1 MSGNL
6 VRVVQWMSTTW
17 PAPDQCAL
25 SEISDGW
32 ELDGEAQ
39 AMVNGFPVEVEY
51 TVRVDREWKTRL
63 VKVTQVDHGSM
74 PGFSSTRRCSLKRDE
89 VGRWMATSGNDRPQ
103 LGSVQYLTDI
113 DIQVTPATNTLP
125 IRRLNLT
132 VGESAEVTAAWFRIP
147 EFRLEPLR
155 QRYTRIA
162 GDTYRYESLDHDF
175 TATLTVDDLGLVV
188 NYDPGWVRLTSTDAT
203 PRTEPDPA

>member
-17 PAPDQCAL
+17 PAPDLCAL
-25 SEISDGW
+25 SEISYGW

-39 AMVNGFPVEVEY
+39 AMVDGFPVEVKY
-51 TVRVDREWKTRL
+51 TVRVDRDWQTRL
-63 VKVTQVDHGSM
+63 VQVRMKTFM
-74 PGFSSTRRCSLKRDE
+74 PPTSHRCSLKRDE
-89 VGRWMATSGNDRPQ
+89 FGYWTATSGNDRPP
-103 LGSVQYLTDI
+103 LGRIQHLTDI

-125 IRRLNLT
+125 IRRLNLA

-147 EFRLEPLR
+147 EFRVEPLR
-155 QRYTRIA
+155 QRYTRTA
-162 GDTYRYESLDHDF
+162 EDTYLYESLDHDF

-188 NYDPGWVRLTSTDAT
+188 NYDPGWVRLASTDT
-203 PRTEPDPA
+203 VPRSEPGRAE